1 MPKKAPAATK
11 TTPATAVPKRDRR
24 AATRKQPIADVSH
37 EEIRLRAYEFYLQRD
52 AAPGDPVAD
61 WLRAERELAA
71 ELTAGRRA

>member
-1 MPKKAPAATK
+1 MPKKAPAAAK
-11 TTPATAVPKRDRR
+11 TTPPAAVAKRDRR
-24 AATRKQPIADVSH
+24 TATRKQPIADVSH

-71 ELTAGRRA
+71 EVTAGRRA